1 VSNLS
6 SKAFEEVER
15 WHKEVK
21 RGAVTLAILALLEK
35 EQAYGYEIVKRMNE
49 MRLDLL
55 SLEQGTV
62 YPLLRRL
69 EKRGLLKSE
78 WDYSDKTKPK
88 KYYRISEEGRIALTA
103 MSRSWSDL
111 SDEMDTILSGVEAR

>member
-1 VSNLS
+1 MSG
-6 SKAFEEVER
+6 KAFEEVER
-15 WHKEVK
+15 WNKEVK

-35 EQAYGYEIVKRMNE
+35 EHAYGYEIVKRLNE

-88 KYYRISEEGRIALTA
+88 KYYQISEEGRIALTA
-103 MSRSWSDL
+103 MSRAWSSL

>member
-1 VSNLS
+1 VNNLS
-6 SKAFEEVER
+6 GKAFEEVER
-15 WHKEVK
+15 WNKEVK

-35 EQAYGYEIVKRMNE
+35 EHAYGYEIVKRLNE
-49 MRLDLL
+49 MGLDLL

-69 EKRGLLKSE
+69 EKRGLLESQ
-78 WDYSDKTKPK
+78 WDYTDKTKPR
-88 KYYRISEEGRIALTA
+88 KYYQISQEGRIALTA
-103 MSRSWSDL
+103 MSRAWSNL